1 MNTPLASMYRHK
13 LVAVTGAT
21 GFIGSHLVEALV
33 KLGAEVITIARS
45 ESRLG
50 NLACVEGRHKFI
62 ECDLSERGALVLALS
77 TARPSLLFHLAAEPD
92 LGESFDQIATRLKT
106 NTLGVLH
113 TLEGSI
119 EVGCQRFVLAD
130 SCKVY
135 GNQPVPHTAAQ
146 HPMPI
151 SSYAISKAAAWH
163 LAQVVALQHR
173 LELVSLRFTFV
184 YGARQNWNLL
194 RYVERCALKGTPVL
208 MQGGTQTRD
217 PVYVGDAVSALLAAG
232 VSPSAPGSA
241 IPIGGGLEL
250 TVHDMCAKTLAVL
263 GARSPIVANAVSMRE
278 TEIFHSYSDNRDA
291 LRLLGWKPNCTFE
304 DGLRLTFPSEVHSC
318 AADSATSKPAG

>member
-1 MNTPLASMYRHK
+1 MNTPLASTYRHK

-45 ESRLG
+45 GSRLR
-50 NLACVEGRHKFI
+50 NLASVEGRHKFI
-62 ECDLSERGALVLALS
+62 ECDLSERGAMALALS
-77 TARPSLLFHLAAEPD
+77 PARPSVLFHLAAEPD

-106 NTLGVLH
+106 NTFGALH
-113 TLEGSI
+113 TLEGCI
-119 EVGCQRFVLAD
+119 QLGCERFVLAD

-135 GNQPVPHTAAQ
+135 GNQPIPHTAAQ

-184 YGARQNWNLL
+184 YGPRQTWNLL
-194 RYVERCALKGTPVL
+194 RYVERRALEGGPVL
-208 MQGGTQTRD
+208 LQGGTQTRD
-217 PVYVGDAVSALLAAG
+217 PVYVSDVVSALLAAG
-232 VSPSAPGSA
+232 VSLSAPGFA
-241 IPIGGGLEL
+241 IPIGGGLEM
-250 TVHDMCAKTLAVL
+250 TVHEMCAKTLAVL
-263 GARSPIVANAVSMRE
+263 GAHLPIVANAVSMRE
-278 TEIFHSYSDNRDA
+278 TEVFHSYSDNRDA
-291 LRLLGWKPNCTFE
+291 LRLLGWKPCCTFDE
-304 DGLRLTFPSEVHSC
+304 GLRLTFPTVVEPS
-318 AADSATSKPAG
+318 ADDSATADGAD